1 MAKIYTHIEKLEK
14 NIANNDGF
22 NEESQQI
29 FSEFNGQLAAEQLPF
44 EGFDEA
50 KFVVPTRVADVPTL
64 PNESSTL
71 GIGWVGIKDSYYITS
86 KKVENFTWL
95 RDPSLTT
102 TILGPPVETFT
113 SDAPNW
119 TASIYPLSLAYNEG
133 VFLRIPTKEGML
145 KGCATV
151 DTEYYGFSKRTA
163 TGEEPITGNFGTE
176 GRVTLYVFV
185 NDVLVGTTGPQPAGK
200 RQTYQ
205 IPFAIPVGASE
216 AVDIDIRAS
225 ATFDIG
231 SNNVTFPDAAKV
243 NFYSA
248 QLWVRNQYR

>member
-44 EGFDEA
+44 EGFDKT
-50 KFVVPTRVADVPTL
+50 KFVAPTRVANVPTR
-64 PNESSTL
+64 PDETTTL
-71 GIGWVGIKDSYYITS
+71 GVGWVGIKDSYYITE

-95 RDPSLTT
+95 RDSSLTT
-102 TILGPPVETFT
+102 TILGPPIETFS

-119 TASIYPLSLAYNEG
+119 VAAIYPLSLAYSSG
-133 VFLRIPTKEGML
+133 CFLRIPTKEGML
-145 KGCATV
+145 KGCATI
-151 DTEYYGFSKRTA
+151 DTEYYGFSKRTE
-163 TGEEPITGNFGTE
+163 GDPPVTGNFGTE
-176 GRVTLYVFV
+176 GRVKIYGFV
-185 NDVLVGTTGPQPAGK
+185 NDILVGTTGPQPAGK

-231 SNNVTFPDAAKV
+231 SNIVTFPDAAKV

>member
-44 EGFDEA
+44 EGFDKT
-50 KFVVPTRVADVPTL
+50 KFVVPTRVANVPTR
-64 PNESSTL
+64 PDETTTA
-71 GIGWVGIKDSYYITS
+71 GVGWVGIKDSYYITD

-95 RDPSLTT
+95 RDASLTT
-102 TILGPPVETFT
+102 TILGPPIETF
-113 SDAPNW
+113 SSNSPNW
-119 TASIYPLSLAYNEG
+119 VAAIYPLSLAYNSG
-133 VFLRIPTKEGML
+133 CFLRIPTKEGML

-151 DTEYYGFSKRTA
+151 DVEYYGFSKRTE
-163 TGEEPITGNFGTE
+163 GSPPVTGNFGTD

-205 IPFAIPVGASE
+205 IPFAIPVGSSE

-231 SNNVTFPDAAKV
+231 SNKVTFPDAAKV

>member
-1 MAKIYTHIEKLEK
+1 MAKIYTHLEKLEK

-44 EGFDEA
+44 EGFA
-50 KFVVPTRVADVPTL
+50 KNKFVAPTKVANIPTRPDETTTA
-64 PNESSTL
+64 
-71 GIGWVGIKDSYYITS
+71 GIGWVGIKDSYYITE

-95 RDPSLTT
+95 RDASLST
-102 TILGPPVETFT
+102 TILGPPIETF
-113 SDAPNW
+113 SSSAPNW
-119 TASIYPLSLAYNEG
+119 TASIFPLSLAYDRG

-163 TGEEPITGNFGTE
+163 GSPAVTGNFGTE
-176 GRVTLYVFV
+176 GRVQLYVFV
-185 NDVLVGTTGPQPAGK
+185 NDILVGTTGAQPAGK

-216 AVDIDIRAS
+216 ALDIDIRAS
-225 ATFDIG
+225 ATFDTG
-231 SNNVTFPDAAKV
+231 SNIVTFPDDAKV
-243 NFYSA
+243 HFYSA